1 MGMHQNLFENVL
13 SVGDKFLVPLKGVS
27 FGIPLS
33 PGALRK
39 HKWPSFSG
47 DASLYLPPPTPPTGP
62 QPRVKGPDF
71 MPKISTTTLSS
82 YMLLTL
88 FC

>member
-13 SVGDKFLVPLKGVS
+13 TVADKFLLQLKGVS

-39 HKWPSFSG
+39 HKWTSFSG
-47 DASLYLPPPTPPTGP
+47 DSSLYLPPPTRPPA
-62 QPRVKGPDF
+62 
-71 MPKISTTTLSS
+71 PKLG
-82 YMLLTL
+82 LNDLTL
-88 FC
+88 CQKSQLRL